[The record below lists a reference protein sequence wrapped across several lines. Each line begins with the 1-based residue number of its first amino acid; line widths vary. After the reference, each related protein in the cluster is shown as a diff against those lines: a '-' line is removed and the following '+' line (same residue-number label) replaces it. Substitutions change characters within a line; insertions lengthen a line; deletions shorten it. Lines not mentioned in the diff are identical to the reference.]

1 MSSCQAICVFCGSS
15 PGKKADYVE
24 AAQSTGTSLADRGI
38 RLVYGG
44 GSVGLMGTVANAALT
59 AGGQATG
66 VIPQSLYDAEVGHEG
81 LTELEIV
88 DDMHARKARMATLA
102 DAFLALPGGIG
113 TFEELFE
120 VWTWAQLGYHDKPI
134 GLLNAAHFYDP
145 LLTFLSH
152 TLEQGFIRPSCRE
165 LLLVDTDPARLVDRL
180 AAATSGRQE
189 WQAER
194 I

>member
-15 PGKKADYVE
+15 PGKQAEYVD
-24 AAQSTGTSLADRGI
+24 AAQRTGTTLAGRGL

-44 GSVGLMGTVANAALT
+44 GSVGLMGTVANATLA

-66 VIPQSLYDAEVGHEG
+66 VIPESLYNAEVGHEG
-81 LTELEIV
+81 LTELEIFC
-88 DDMHARKARMATLA
+88 DMHARTARMATLS

-134 GLLNAAHFYDP
+134 GLLNVAHFYDP
-145 LLTFLSH
+145 LLDFLSH

-180 AAATSGRQE
+180 TAAASGRPE
-189 WQAER
+189 WRSDQ